1 MSFENMKNNKDKKP
15 WGSFEI
21 IKEGKGYKI
30 KKLMVL
36 PGKRLSLQKHQQR
49 KEHWVVVRGTA
60 KVVVEKKEFILKQG
74 EHCFI
79 DIGENHRLENPEE
92 TILEVIE
99 VQIGD
104 YLEEDDIERLED
116 DFNRI

>member
-1 MSFENMKNNKDKKP
+1 MENKKNKKP

-21 IKEGKGYKI
+21 IKESKGYKI
-30 KKLMVL
+30 KKLMVF
-36 PGKRLSLQKHQQR
+36 PRKRLSLQKHNKR
-49 KEHWVVVRGTA
+49 KEHWINVKGTANVVVG
-60 KVVVEKKEFILKQG
+60 EKEFVLKQG

-79 DIGENHRLENPEE
+79 DIKEKHRLENPEKS
-92 TILEVIE
+92 ILEVIE

-116 DFNRI
+116 DFNRN

>member
-1 MSFENMKNNKDKKP
+1 MKNNKDKKP